1 MMGIDL
7 KARQLVAQSQE
18 AIMQSPSMANAAL
31 FRSMESRE
39 DRLLGSVWAQSAV
52 CVQTNRRLIT
62 ESRYHIAASRRRLNS
77 AFALAGAAVS
87 EHQDLRA
94 SIRARLARGAL
105 FPVSGY
111 VTAGNGSG
119 KPCVVCHAAINHMDV
134 EYEIPLGHHVAVVS
148 HLRCYVPWS
157 EESLTMVCER
167 KMLRES
173 A

>member
-1 MMGIDL
+1 
-7 KARQLVAQSQE
+7 
-18 AIMQSPSMANAAL
+18 MQSPFMVNATL
-31 FRSMESRE
+31 VRSAQPRE
-39 DRLLGSVWAQSAV
+39 DRLPGSVWAQSAV
-52 CVQTNRRLIT
+52 CVQTNRRLVA
-62 ESRYHIAASRRRLNS
+62 ESRYHIAASRRLLNG

-105 FPVSGY
+105 FPVGGY

-119 KPCVVCHAAINHMDV
+119 KPCVVCHAPIDHMDV

-157 EESLTMVCER
+157 EESL
-167 KMLRES
+167 KMFREEEDAPRECLADS
-173 A
+173 VRLPAALALSPARPS